1 VQTIVQ
7 KTEGKETASIYPA
20 CEPKPPS
27 SAPSQ
32 FNKAREKH
40 FIRLESYFLKTE
52 TKIFFWE
59 PENQIFLLENRKF
72 HVWKI

>member
-1 VQTIVQ
+1 VQKIVQ
-7 KTEGKETASIYPA
+7 KTEGKEAASIYPA

-40 FIRLESYFLKTE
+40 FVRLESYFLKTE
-52 TKIFFWE
+52 NINILWE

-72 HVWKI
+72 HFWKI

>member
-1 VQTIVQ
+1 VQKIVQ
-7 KTEGKETASIYPA
+7 KTEGKEAASIYPA

-27 SAPSQ
+27 PAPSQ

-52 TKIFFWE
+52 NKNI
-59 PENQIFLLENRKF
+59 L
-72 HVWKI
+72 